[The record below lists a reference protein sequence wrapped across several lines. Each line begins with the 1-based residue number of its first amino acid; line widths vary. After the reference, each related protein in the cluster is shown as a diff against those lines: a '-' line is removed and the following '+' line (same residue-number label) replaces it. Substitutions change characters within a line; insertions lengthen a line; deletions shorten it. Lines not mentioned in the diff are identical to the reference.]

1 MAANQTPTYR
11 ESIQIALAGMLAL
24 SIAMGIGRFS
34 FTPILPMMQS
44 DGTLTLTLGG
54 WLASSNYLGYLI
66 GGLTARLLMSQP
78 VLLVKAALFIIV
90 ATTIW
95 MGIADDYSVWLTLR
109 LVSGAAG
116 AWVMVG
122 VSVLCMPRLTQTP
135 RIASLVF
142 TGVGCGITLTGLVCL
157 GLFVLG
163 MTADAAWIVTGLL
176 AMLLGLAIWPVFS
189 EKKFGP
195 TTRGMTYP
203 AARMTQ
209 QRPLTSPTPQR
220 HILIWC
226 YGISGFGYIIPATFL
241 PAQARVILGDT
252 PLFGLAWPVF
262 GIASAAMVFFAGLL
276 CARWGRIRI
285 WMIAHLVM
293 ALGVA
298 IPTFWPGLTGII
310 VAALCVGGTFAAVSL
325 IAIQHAQAVSGAE
338 APIMVA
344 RLTTAYATGQILG
357 PIFISLLRGNIS
369 LALWTGA
376 SALILSAWLLSR
388 LPQDA
393 PR

>member
-1 MAANQTPTYR
+1 MAANQTPSHR

-34 FTPILPMMQS
+34 FTPILPMMQN

-66 GGLTARLLMSQP
+66 GGLTARFFIGKP
-78 VLLVKAALFIIV
+78 VLLVKSALLIV
-90 ATTIW
+90 VFTTIG
-95 MGIADDYSVWLTLR
+95 MGVAANYAGWLVLR

-142 TGVGCGITLTGLVCL
+142 TGVGNGISLTGIVCL
-157 GLFVLG
+157 SLVMLDLSAN
-163 MTADAAWIVTGLL
+163 TAWIVTGLL
-176 AMLLGLAIWPVFS
+176 AMLLGLIIWPVFS
-189 EKKFGP
+189 ENRFAQNTTERAHSP
-195 TTRGMTYP
+195 TRTSP
-203 AARMTQ
+203 N
-209 QRPLTSPTPQR
+209 RPLTSSTPPSR
-220 HILIWC
+220 ILIWC
-226 YGISGFGYIIPATFL
+226 YGMSGFGYIIPATFL
-241 PAQARVILGDT
+241 PAQARDILGDT

-262 GIASAAMVFFAGLL
+262 GMASAVMVFFAGLL
-276 CARWGRIRI
+276 CARWGRLRI
-285 WMIAHLVM
+285 WSIAHLVM

-298 IPTFWPGLTGII
+298 IPTFWPGLAGII

-325 IAIQHAQAVSGAE
+325 IAIQHGQAVSGPAG
-338 APIMVA
+338 PMMVA
-344 RLTTAYATGQILG
+344 KLTTAYASGQILG
-357 PIFISLLRGNIS
+357 PIFISMLDGNMS

-376 SALILSAWLLSR
+376 VTLILSSWMLSR
-388 LPQDA
+388 LPQDT

>member
-1 MAANQTPTYR
+1 MAANQTPSHR

-34 FTPILPMMQS
+34 FTPILPMMQN

-66 GGLTARLLMSQP
+66 GGLTARFFIGKP
-78 VLLVKAALFIIV
+78 VLLVKSALLIVVFTTIGMGV
-90 ATTIW
+90 ATNYA
-95 MGIADDYSVWLTLR
+95 GWLVLR

-122 VSVLCMPRLTQTP
+122 VSVLCMPRLTPTP

-142 TGVGCGITLTGLVCL
+142 TGVGNGISLTGIVCL
-157 GLFVLG
+157 SLVMLDLSAN
-163 MTADAAWIVTGLL
+163 TAWIVTGLL
-176 AMLLGLAIWPVFS
+176 AMLLGLIIWPVFS
-189 EKKFGP
+189 ENRFAQN
-195 TTRGMTYP
+195 TTERAHSP
-203 AARMTQ
+203 ARTPPN
-209 QRPLTSPTPQR
+209 RPLTSSTPPNR
-220 HILIWC
+220 ILIWC

-241 PAQARVILGDT
+241 PAQARDILGDT

-262 GIASAAMVFFAGLL
+262 GMASAVMVFFAGLL
-276 CARWGRIRI
+276 CARWGRLRI
-285 WMIAHLVM
+285 WSIAHLVM

-298 IPTFWPGLTGII
+298 IPTFWPGLAGII

-325 IAIQHAQAVSGAE
+325 IAIQHGQAVSGPAG
-338 APIMVA
+338 PMMVA
-344 RLTTAYATGQILG
+344 KLTTAYASGQILG
-357 PIFISLLRGNIS
+357 PIFISMLDGNMS

-376 SALILSAWLLSR
+376 VTLILSSWMLSR
-388 LPQDA
+388 LPQDT

>member
-1 MAANQTPTYR
+1 
-11 ESIQIALAGMLAL
+11 LAL

-66 GGLTARLLMSQP
+66 GGLTARLFMSRP
-78 VLLVKAALFIIV
+78 VLLVKAALFIV
-90 ATTIW
+90 AATTIW
-95 MGIADDYSVWLTLR
+95 MGVADHYGVWLALR

-142 TGVGCGITLTGLVCL
+142 TGVGNGISLTGIVCL
-157 GLFVLG
+157 SLVMLG
-163 MTADAAWIVTGLL
+163 MTANTAWIVTGLL
-176 AMLLGLAIWPVFS
+176 AMLLGLIIWPVFS
-189 EKKFGP
+189 EKRFVQP
-195 TTRGMTYP
+195 TRGMSNSP
-203 AARMTQ
+203 A
-209 QRPLTSPTPQR
+209 RPPQHRSLTSRTPTYR
-220 HILIWC
+220 ILIWS

-241 PAQARVILGDT
+241 PAQAREILGDT

-262 GIASAAMVFFAGLL
+262 GIASAVMVFFAGLL

-285 WMIAHLVM
+285 WIIAHLVM
-293 ALGVA
+293 AFGVA

-376 SALILSAWLLSR
+376 VALIVSAWMLST
-388 LPQDA
+388 LSQDA

>member
-338 APIMVA
+338 APSMVA

>member
-293 ALGVA
+293 ALGGA

-338 APIMVA
+338 APSMVA